1 MNLGGS
7 LYTKM
12 ALALDGV
19 KIMNM
24 CWIGPGAFCTEML
37 SDLGADVIRISD
49 IDPGKHSAL
58 PMMVFE
64 AYPGLR
70 NCRTLG
76 VNLKTEE
83 GREVFGDLAKSAD
96 VMMEGFRPGVSE
108 RLGIDYDTIKE
119 INPRIV
125 YASMSGYGQDGP
137 YRDIVGHELNYLAIS
152 GLLDLTGPKGGTPA
166 IPGAVVA
173 DWSGGLSAGVGILA
187 ALIARDRTGKGQFL
201 DVSITDAITEVTSM
215 QTNPYLYKR
224 GIVPK
229 RGETIWNGMYP
240 WYNVY
245 ETKDKKHITIATL
258 EPKFFANL
266 CRLLSCEEFVPHQF
280 DEGEK
285 RDEMF
290 RFFGDKFK
298 TKTRDEWV
306 ELLMY
311 ADTCFAPVLGID
323 EVEFDPQLIARQ
335 MILESD
341 HPTAGRL
348 KQIGSMHKLSDSPV
362 KVRNWVTGFGQH
374 TEEILHG
381 IGYTD
386 NHISE
391 LRDVGAVG

>member
-1 MNLGGS
+1 
-7 LYTKM
+7 M
-12 ALALDGV
+12 ALALNGI
-19 KIMNM
+19 KIINM

-49 IDPGKHSAL
+49 VDPGKHSAL
-58 PMMVFE
+58 PMMVFD

-83 GREVFGDLAKSAD
+83 GREVFADLAKSAD
-96 VMMEGFRPGVSE
+96 VMMEGFRPGVSK
-108 RLGIDYDTIKE
+108 RLGIDYDTLKE

-125 YASMSGYGQDGP
+125 YASLSGYGQDGP
-137 YRDIVGHELNYLAIS
+137 YRDIVGHELNYIAIS

-173 DWSGGLSAGVGILA
+173 DWSGGLSAGISILA
-187 ALIARDRTGKGQFL
+187 ALIARDRTGKGQCL
-201 DVSITDAITEVTSM
+201 DISITDAITEVTSM

-266 CRLLSCEEFVPHQF
+266 CRLLNCEEFVPHQF
-280 DEGEK
+280 DDGEK

-290 RFFGDKFK
+290 RFFGEKFK

-362 KVRNWVTGFGQH
+362 EVRNWVTGFGQH
-374 TEEILHG
+374 TDEILRE

-386 NHISE
+386 NHISK
-391 LRDVGAVG
+391 LRDIGAVG

>member
-1 MNLGGS
+1 M
-7 LYTKM
+7 T
-12 ALALDGV
+12 LALDGI

-49 IDPGKHSAL
+49 VDPGKHSAL

-83 GREVFGDLAKSAD
+83 GREVFRDLAKSAD
-96 VMMEGFRPGVSE
+96 VMMEGFRPGVSK
-108 RLGIDYDTIKE
+108 RLGIDYDTMKE
-119 INPRIV
+119 INPRMV
-125 YASMSGYGQDGP
+125 YVSLSGYGQDGP

-173 DWSGGLSAGVGILA
+173 DWSGGLSAGVSILA
-187 ALIARDRTGKGQFL
+187 TLIARDRTGKGQFL

-245 ETKDKKHITIATL
+245 ETKDKKYITIATL

-290 RFFGDKFK
+290 RFFGGKFK

-362 KVRNWVTGFGQH
+362 EVRNWVTGFGQH
-374 TEEILHG
+374 TEEILRE

-386 NHISE
+386 KQISG

>member
-1 MNLGGS
+1 
-7 LYTKM
+7 M
-12 ALALDGV
+12 ALALAGI

-49 IDPGKHSAL
+49 VDPGKHSAL

-83 GREVFGDLAKSAD
+83 GREVFADLAKSAD
-96 VMMEGFRPGVSE
+96 VMMEGFRPGVSK

-125 YASMSGYGQDGP
+125 YASLSGYGHDGP
-137 YRDIVGHELNYLAIS
+137 YRDIVGHELNYVAIS

-173 DWSGGLSAGVGILA
+173 DWVGGLSAGVGILA
-187 ALIARDRTGKGQFL
+187 ALVARDRTGKGQFL

-290 RFFGDKFK
+290 SFFGDKFK

-362 KVRNWVTGFGQH
+362 EVRNWVTGFGQH
-374 TEEILHG
+374 TGEILRE

>member
-1 MNLGGS
+1 
-7 LYTKM
+7 M
-12 ALALDGV
+12 ALALDGI

-49 IDPGKHSAL
+49 VDPGKHSAL

-76 VNLKTEE
+76 INLKTEE

-96 VMMEGFRPGVSE
+96 VMMEGFRPGVSK

-119 INPRIV
+119 LNPRIV
-125 YASMSGYGQDGP
+125 YASLSGYGHDGP
-137 YRDIVGHELNYLAIS
+137 YRDIVGHELNYIAIS

-173 DWSGGLSAGVGILA
+173 DWVGGLSAGVGILA
-187 ALIARDRTGKGQFL
+187 ALVARDRSGKGQFL

-290 RFFGDKFK
+290 RFFSDKFK
-298 TKTRDEWV
+298 TKTRNEWV

-374 TEEILHG
+374 TGEILRE

>member
-1 MNLGGS
+1 MG
-7 LYTKM
+7 
-12 ALALDGV
+12 LALEGI

-24 CWIGPGAFCTEML
+24 CWTGPGAFCTEML
-37 SDLGADVIRISD
+37 SDLGADVVRISD
-49 IDPGKHSAL
+49 VHPENHGAL
-58 PMMVFE
+58 TMMVFE
-64 AYPGLR
+64 DYPGLR
-70 NCRTLG
+70 NCRTFG

-83 GREVFGDLAKSAD
+83 GREVYKDLAKTAD
-96 VMMEGFRPGVSE
+96 VVMEGFRPGVVK
-108 RLGIDYDTIKE
+108 RLGIDYDTLKE

-125 YASMSGYGQDGP
+125 YTSLSGYGQDGP

-152 GLLDLTGPKGGTPA
+152 GFLGLTGPKDGMPA

-173 DWSGGLSAGVGILA
+173 DWFGGTSAAVGILA
-187 ALIARDRTGKGQFL
+187 ALMARERTGKGQLL

-215 QTNPYLYKR
+215 QINPYLYKR
-224 GIVPK
+224 GVVPK

-245 ETKDKKHITIATL
+245 ETKDEKHVVIATF

-266 CRLLSCEEFVPHQF
+266 CRLLGCEEFVPHQF
-280 DEGEK
+280 DEGQK

-290 RFFGDKFK
+290 EFFREKFK
-298 TKTRDEWV
+298 TMTRDQWV
-306 ELLMY
+306 ELLMDS
-311 ADTCFAPVLGID
+311 DTCFAPVLGID
-323 EVEFDPQLIARQ
+323 EVEFDPQLIARR

-362 KVRNWVTGFGQH
+362 LVRSWATGFGQH
-374 TEEILHG
+374 TDEILRE

-386 NHISE
+386 SHIRG
-391 LRDVGAVG
+391 LREIGAVG

>member
-1 MNLGGS
+1 MG
-7 LYTKM
+7 KM
-12 ALALDGV
+12 ALALDGI

-58 PMMVFE
+58 PMMVFDT
-64 AYPGLR
+64 YPGLR

-76 VNLKTEE
+76 VNLKTEG
-83 GREVFGDLAKSAD
+83 GRAVFENLAKSAD
-96 VMMEGFRPGVSE
+96 VMMEGFRPGVSK
-108 RLGIDYDTIKE
+108 RLGIDYDAIKE
-119 INPRIV
+119 INPRII
-125 YASMSGYGQDGP
+125 YASLSGYGQNGP
-137 YRDIVGHELNYLAIS
+137 YRDIVGHELNYIAIS
-152 GLLDLTGPKGGTPA
+152 GLLDLTGPRGGTPA

-201 DVSITDAITEVTSM
+201 DVSITDAITEVVSM
-215 QTNPYLYKR
+215 QINPYLYKR

-245 ETKDKKHITIATL
+245 ETKDRKYITIATL

-266 CRLLSCEEFVPHQF
+266 CKLLECEEFIPHQF
-280 DEGEK
+280 DEGVQ
-285 RDEMF
+285 RNEMF
-290 RFFGDKFK
+290 KFFEEKFK

-323 EVEFDPQLIARQ
+323 EVESDPQLIARQ

-341 HPTAGRL
+341 HPTAGRI
-348 KQIGSMHKLSDSPV
+348 KQIGSMHKLCDSPV
-362 KVRNWVTGFGQH
+362 EVRNWVTSFGQH
-374 TEEILHG
+374 TDEILRE
-381 IGYTD
+381 IGYD
-386 NHISE
+386 EAHIRE
-391 LRDVGAVG
+391 LRDIGAVG

>member
-1 MNLGGS
+1 
-7 LYTKM
+7 M
-12 ALALDGV
+12 ALALDGI

-49 IDPGKHSAL
+49 VDPGKHSAL

-83 GREVFGDLAKSAD
+83 GREVFRDLAKSAD
-96 VMMEGFRPGVSE
+96 VMMEGFRPGVSK

-125 YASMSGYGQDGP
+125 YASLSGYGHDGP
-137 YRDIVGHELNYLAIS
+137 YRDIVGHELNYIAIS

-173 DWSGGLSAGVGILA
+173 DWVGGLSAGVGILA
-187 ALIARDRTGKGQFL
+187 ALVARDRTGKGQFL

-290 RFFGDKFK
+290 RFFDDKFK

-374 TEEILHG
+374 TGEILRE

>member
-1 MNLGGS
+1 M
-7 LYTKM
+7 T
-12 ALALDGV
+12 LALDGI

-37 SDLGADVIRISD
+37 SDIGADVIRISD
-49 IDPGKHSAL
+49 VDPGKHSAL
-58 PMMVFE
+58 PMMVFDS
-64 AYPGLR
+64 YPGLR

-76 VNLKTEE
+76 INLKTEE
-83 GREVFGDLAKSAD
+83 GREVFADLAKSAD
-96 VMMEGFRPGVSE
+96 VMMEGFRPGVSK
-108 RLGIDYDTIKE
+108 RLRIDYDTIKE
-119 INPRIV
+119 INPQIV

-173 DWSGGLSAGVGILA
+173 DWTGGLSAGIGILA
-187 ALIARDRTGKGQFL
+187 ALVARDRTGKGQFL

-266 CRLLSCEEFVPHQF
+266 CQLLGCEEFIPHQF

-290 RFFGDKFK
+290 KFFGDKFK
-298 TKTRDEWV
+298 AKTRDEWV

-323 EVEFDPQLIARQ
+323 EVEFDPQLIARR

-362 KVRNWVTGFGQH
+362 EVRNWVTSFGQH
-374 TEEILHG
+374 TEEILRE

-391 LRDVGAVG
+391 LRDMGAVG

>member
-1 MNLGGS
+1 MG
-7 LYTKM
+7 
-12 ALALDGV
+12 LALDGV

-24 CWIGPGAFCTEML
+24 CWTGPGAFCTEML

-49 IDPGKHSAL
+49 VNPETHGAL
-58 PMMVFE
+58 TMMVFSD
-64 AYPGLR
+64 YPGLR
-70 NCRTLG
+70 NCRTFG
-76 VNLKTEE
+76 VNLKTEA
-83 GREVFGDLAKSAD
+83 GREVYKDLAKSAD
-96 VMMEGFRPGVSE
+96 VVMEGFRPGVVKL
-108 RLGIDYDTIKE
+108 LGIDYETIKG

-125 YASMSGYGQDGP
+125 YTSLSGYGQDGP

-152 GLLDLTGPKGGTPA
+152 GLLELTGPKGGMPA

-173 DWSGGLSAGVGILA
+173 DWCGGMSAGVGILA
-187 ALIARDRTGKGQFL
+187 ALMARERTGEGHFL

-224 GIVPK
+224 GTVPK
-229 RGETIWNGMYP
+229 RGETIWNGKYP

-266 CRLLSCEEFVPHQF
+266 CRLLGCEEFIPHQF

-285 RDEMF
+285 RDEISK
-290 RFFGDKFK
+290 FFTEKFQ
-298 TKTRDEWV
+298 TKTRGEWAA
-306 ELLMY
+306 LLMY

-341 HPTAGRL
+341 HPAAGRL

-362 KVRNWVTGFGQH
+362 EVRNWATSFGQH
-374 TEEILHG
+374 TNEILRE

-386 NHISE
+386 NRISE
-391 LRDVGAVG
+391 LREIGAVG

>member
-1 MNLGGS
+1 
-7 LYTKM
+7 M
-12 ALALDGV
+12 ALALDGI

-49 IDPGKHSAL
+49 VDPGKHSAL

-76 VNLKTEE
+76 INLKTEE

-96 VMMEGFRPGVSE
+96 VMMEGFRPGVSK

-119 INPRIV
+119 LNPRIV
-125 YASMSGYGQDGP
+125 YASLSGYGHDGP
-137 YRDIVGHELNYLAIS
+137 YRDIVGHELNYIAIS

-173 DWSGGLSAGVGILA
+173 DWVGGLSAGVGILA
-187 ALIARDRTGKGQFL
+187 ALVARDRSGKGQFL

-290 RFFGDKFK
+290 RFFSDKFK
-298 TKTRDEWV
+298 TKTRNEWV

-374 TEEILHG
+374 TEEILRE
-381 IGYTD
+381 IGYSD
-386 NHISE
+386 NHIRE